1 MTDDVRFEVQGA
13 IGCITLDR
21 QRALNSLT
29 LEMIRAMQV
38 QLDAWAEDPKVG
50 AILVEGAGEKSFC
63 AGGDVVA
70 VRRSRLEAGDTSKPT
85 KLMLD
90 FFGEEYRLN
99 RSISDY
105 PKPYIALLDGV
116 TMGGGVGI
124 SVHGDFRVA
133 TDRTL
138 FAMPETGIGL
148 FPDVG
153 GGWFLPR
160 CPGELGT
167 YLALTGAPVKAADCF
182 YIEAATHFVPSES
195 LPALREELLALD
207 LKGDAAGR
215 IEVLLSEHSAACG
228 DAPLAEHRSVIDSA
242 FSHDRIEDILAA
254 LKADGGSFGEETAAL
269 LEHRS
274 PTSLK
279 VTLEMVRRGA
289 RCASL
294 AEDLEMEFT
303 MVQSFLVAEDFFE
316 GVRAL
321 LVDKDRAPKWSPATL
336 DAVTP
341 EAVAGYFSTDGK
353 IGL

>member
-1 MTDDVRFEVQGA
+1 MTDDIRFEVQGA

-50 AILVEGAGEKSFC
+50 AILIEGAGEKSFC

-70 VRRSRLEAGDTSKPT
+70 VRRSRLEEGDTDKPT

-90 FFGEEYRLN
+90 FFGDEYRLN

-124 SVHGDFRVA
+124 SVHGDFRIA

-167 YLALTGAPVKAADCF
+167 YLALTGAPVKAADCL

-195 LPALREELLALD
+195 LSALREELLALD
-207 LKGDAAGR
+207 LEGDAAAR
-215 IEVLLSEHSAACG
+215 ISVLLSEHSAPCG
-228 DAPLAEHRSVIDSA
+228 DAPLAEHRAVIDSA
-242 FSHDRIEDILAA
+242 FAHDRIEDILAA
-254 LKADGGSFGEETAAL
+254 LKADGGRFGEETAAL

-341 EAVAGYFSTDGK
+341 EDVAGYFSTDGK

>member
-1 MTDDVRFEVQGA
+1 MTDDIRFEVQGA

-50 AILVEGAGEKSFC
+50 AILIEGAGEKSFC

-70 VRRSRLEAGDTSKPT
+70 VRRSRLEESDTDKPT

-90 FFGEEYRLN
+90 FFGDEYRLN

-124 SVHGDFRVA
+124 SVHGDFRIA

-167 YLALTGAPVKAADCF
+167 YLALTGAPVKAADCL

-195 LPALREELLALD
+195 LSALREELLALD
-207 LKGDAAGR
+207 LEGDAAAR
-215 IEVLLSEHSAACG
+215 ISVLLSEHSAPCG
-228 DAPLAEHRSVIDSA
+228 DAPLAEHRAVIDSA
-242 FSHDRIEDILAA
+242 FAHDRIEDILAA
-254 LKADGGSFGEETAAL
+254 LKADGGRFGEETAAL

-336 DAVTP
+336 DGVRS
-341 EAVAGYFSTDGK
+341 EDVAGYFSTDGK

>member
-38 QLDAWAEDPKVG
+38 QLDAWAEDPNIG
-50 AILVEGAGEKSFC
+50 AVLIEGAGEKSFC
-63 AGGDVVA
+63 AGGDVVS
-70 VRRSRLEAGDTSKPT
+70 VRRSRLEEGETGKPT

-99 RSISDY
+99 RSIADY

-124 SVHGDFRVA
+124 SVHGSFRIA
-133 TDRTL
+133 TERTL

-167 YLALTGAPVKAADCF
+167 YLALTGAPVKAADCL
-182 YIEAATHFVPSES
+182 YIEAATHFVPSDR
-195 LPALREELLALD
+195 LQALRAELLSLD
-207 LKGDAAGR
+207 LKQDAAGR
-215 IEVLLSEHSAACG
+215 ISVLLSEHSVSGG
-228 DAPLAEHRSVIDSA
+228 DATLSEHRSIIDSA
-242 FSHDRIEDILAA
+242 FAHDRIEDILGA
-254 LKADGGSFGEETAAL
+254 LKAAGGSFCDETAAM

-303 MVQSFLVAEDFFE
+303 MVQSFMIAGDFFE

-321 LVDKDRAPKWSPATL
+321 LVDKDRAPKWSPPTL

-341 EAVAGYFSTDGK
+341 EAVAAYFSPAGK

>member
-29 LEMIRAMQV
+29 LDMIRAMQA

-50 AILVEGAGEKSFC
+50 AILIEGAGEKAFC

-70 VRRSRLEAGDTSKPT
+70 VRRSRLEEGDTGKPT

-99 RSISDY
+99 RSIAEY
-105 PKPYIALLDGV
+105 PKPYVALLDGV

-124 SVHGDFRVA
+124 SVHGTFRVA
-133 TDRTL
+133 TERTL

-167 YLALTGAPVKAADCF
+167 YLALTGAPVKAADCL
-182 YIEAATHFVPSES
+182 YIEAATHYMPSGS
-195 LPALREELLALD
+195 LPALRKALLELD
-207 LKGDAAGR
+207 LSGDAAGR
-215 IEVLLSEHSAACG
+215 IAVLLSEHAVSAG
-228 DAPLAEHRSVIDSA
+228 EAPLARHRAVIDKA
-242 FSHDRIEDILAA
+242 FAFDRIEEILAA
-254 LKADGGSFGEETAAL
+254 LNDDAGSFGEETAAL
-269 LEHRS
+269 LAHRS

-303 MVQSFLVAEDFFE
+303 MVQSFLVADDFFE

-321 LVDKDRAPKWSPATL
+321 LVDKDRTPKWSPASL
-336 DAVTP
+336 AAVTP
-341 EAVAGYFSTDGK
+341 EAVAAYFESDGK

>member
-1 MTDDVRFEVQGA
+1 MTEDVRFQVQGA
-13 IGCITLDR
+13 VGCITLDR

-29 LEMIRAMQV
+29 LEMIRAMQI
-38 QLDAWAEDPKVG
+38 QLDAWAEDAKIAAVL
-50 AILVEGAGEKSFC
+50 IEGGGEKSFC

-70 VRRSRLEAGDTSKPT
+70 VRRSRLEEGETGKPT

-99 RSISDY
+99 RSIADC

-124 SVHGDFRVA
+124 SVHGDFRIA
-133 TDRTL
+133 TERTL

-167 YLALTGAPVKAADCF
+167 YLALTGSPVKAADCI
-182 YIEAATHFVPSES
+182 YIEAATHFVTSES
-195 LPALREELLALD
+195 LPALRGALLALD
-207 LKGDAAGR
+207 LSDDAEGR
-215 IEVLLSEHSAACG
+215 ISALLSEYAGSCG
-228 DAPLAEHRSVIDSA
+228 DAPLAEHREVIDRA
-242 FSHDRIEDILAA
+242 FSHDRIEDILVV
-254 LKADGGSFGEETAAL
+254 LKEHGGRFGEETAGL
-269 LEHRS
+269 LAHRS

-303 MVQSFLVAEDFFE
+303 MVQSFMTGKDFFE

-321 LVDKDRAPKWSPATL
+321 LVDKDRDPKWAPAVL
-336 DAVTP
+336 EAVT
-341 EAVAGYFSTDGK
+341 EDMVAAYFARDGK

>member
-50 AILVEGAGEKSFC
+50 AVLIEGAGEKSFC

-70 VRRSRLEAGDTSKPT
+70 VRRSRLEEGETGQPT
-85 KLMLD
+85 QLMLD

-124 SVHGDFRVA
+124 SVHGTFQIA
-133 TDRTL
+133 TERTL

-167 YLALTGAPVKAADCF
+167 YLALTGAPVKAADCL
-182 YIEAATHFVPSES
+182 YIKAATHFVPSDK
-195 LPALREELLALD
+195 LPALRAELLALD

-215 IEVLLSEHSAACG
+215 ISVLLSEHATSGG
-228 DAPLAEHRSVIDSA
+228 DAPLAERREVIDKA
-242 FSHDRIEDILAA
+242 FAHDRIEDILAA
-254 LKADGGSFGEETAAL
+254 LQADGGDFGKETTAL

-289 RCASL
+289 RCTSL

-303 MVQSFLVAEDFFE
+303 MVQSFLIAEDFFE

-321 LVDKDRAPKWSPATL
+321 LVDKDRAPKWSPRTL

-341 EAVAGYFSTDGK
+341 EAVAAYFATDGK
-353 IGL
+353 TGL